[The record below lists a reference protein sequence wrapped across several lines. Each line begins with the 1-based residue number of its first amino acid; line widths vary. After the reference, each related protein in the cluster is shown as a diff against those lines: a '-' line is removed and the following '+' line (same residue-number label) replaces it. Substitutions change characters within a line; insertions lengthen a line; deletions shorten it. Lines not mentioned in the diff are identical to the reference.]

1 MRTNR
6 IVVIEDDP
14 ALLRGLAE
22 QLRVESYDVLT
33 AADGSDGY
41 RLVRDNQPD
50 LVILDLTLPGM
61 NGYDICREVRS
72 HGLVTPILI
81 LTAQGREV
89 NRVRGFEVGA
99 DDYVTKPFS
108 MRELLGRV
116 RAVLRRS
123 EGRSDLANQ
132 QELDEARRIQRRL
145 MPSDIPQAT
154 GLHIAATWRP
164 ARIVG
169 GDYFDILKVDDDVLA
184 ICIGDVCGKGMPAA
198 MVMASLQAAVKVYAA
213 KQTNPREVC
222 REVNLMMYE
231 GIAAQRFI
239 SFFYALIDS
248 RLRQM
253 TYCNAGHN
261 PPILTAGSS
270 VRHLACGGGVLGVMD
285 HWHYEEEQV
294 GLRSGDRLVMYTD
307 GLIECRNEAGE
318 EFGEE
323 RLTSLVTCFGHND
336 AGALVE
342 EAIGAASRFTG
353 GNFQDDVTVIAVSV
367 E

>member
-1 MRTNR
+1 RRRTSRGRLVRTNR

-41 RLVRDNQPD
+41 RLVHDNQPD

-99 DDYVTKPFS
+99 DDYITKPFS

-145 MPSDIPQAT
+145 
-154 GLHIAATWRP
+154 
-164 ARIVG
+164 
-169 GDYFDILKVDDDVLA
+169 
-184 ICIGDVCGKGMPAA
+184 
-198 MVMASLQAAVKVYAA
+198 
-213 KQTNPREVC
+213 
-222 REVNLMMYE
+222 
-231 GIAAQRFI
+231 
-239 SFFYALIDS
+239 
-248 RLRQM
+248 
-253 TYCNAGHN
+253 
-261 PPILTAGSS
+261 
-270 VRHLACGGGVLGVMD
+270 
-285 HWHYEEEQV
+285 
-294 GLRSGDRLVMYTD
+294 
-307 GLIECRNEAGE
+307 
-318 EFGEE
+318 
-323 RLTSLVTCFGHND
+323 
-336 AGALVE
+336 
-342 EAIGAASRFTG
+342 
-353 GNFQDDVTVIAVSV
+353 
-367 E
+367 